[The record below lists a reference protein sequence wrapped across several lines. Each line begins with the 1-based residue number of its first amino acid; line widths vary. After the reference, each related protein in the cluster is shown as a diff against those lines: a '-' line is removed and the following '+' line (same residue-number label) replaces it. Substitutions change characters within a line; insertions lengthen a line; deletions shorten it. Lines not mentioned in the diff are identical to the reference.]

1 MPLMT
6 EPVARGGAASPGP
19 LRRGD
24 RVTPDPAI
32 REGGPGTSGSW
43 WGELE
48 GGKALLKAAFLTL
61 GFLVTA
67 LPAWAQSVSLSLGP
81 AGAQAVAS
89 GGQSL
94 TTNVVGL
101 IVATTLLTIAPG
113 ILVVATSFTRIVVVL
128 SMLRTAL
135 GLQQSPPN
143 TVIVSLSLFL
153 SAFVM
158 APVLEHV
165 WNDAGRPLLDGAITE
180 EMAAERAIQP
190 FRGFMEANVRPHD
203 LALFIDIAKWQPPES
218 SEAAPNGVPQAV
230 PGDAAAAD
238 ARMRAAV
245 PLHILSAAFIIS
257 ELNKAFQIGF
267 LLFLPFLAIDIAI
280 SSVLMGMGMMMLP
293 PVVVSMPFKLIFFV
307 LVDGWSLVAGAL
319 TRSFTT

>member
-1 MPLMT
+1 MPLVT
-6 EPVARGGAASPGP
+6 VSVARGGAASSGP

-24 RVTPDPAI
+24 TVTPDPAI
-32 REGGPGTSGSW
+32 RGGGPGTSGSPW
-43 WGELE
+43 EEFRGAFE
-48 GGKALLKAAFLTL
+48 GGKALLKAAFLAL
-61 GFLVTA
+61 GFLLMA
-67 LPAWAQSVSLSLGP
+67 APAWAQSVSLSLGP

-158 APVLEHV
+158 APVLERV
-165 WNDAGRPLLDGAITE
+165 WSDAGRPLLDGAITE

-218 SEAAPNGVPQAV
+218 GEAA

>member
-1 MPLMT
+1 M
-6 EPVARGGAASPGP
+6 
-19 LRRGD
+19 
-24 RVTPDPAI
+24 
-32 REGGPGTSGSW
+32 SW
-43 WGELE
+43 WGEFE
-48 GGKALLKAAFLTL
+48 GGKALLKAAFLAL
-61 GFLVTA
+61 GLLLMA
-67 LPAWAQSVSLSLGP
+67 APAWAQSVSLSLGP
-81 AGAQAVAS
+81 QGAQAVAS

-180 EMAAERAIQP
+180 EMAADRAIQP

-203 LALFIDIAKWQPPES
+203 LALFIDIAKWQPPKS
-218 SEAAPNGVPQAV
+218 AEAAPQAAEA
-230 PGDAAAAD
+230 DAAAAD
-238 ARMRAAV
+238 AGMRAAV

>member
-1 MPLMT
+1 M
-6 EPVARGGAASPGP
+6 AS
-19 LRRGD
+19 
-24 RVTPDPAI
+24 
-32 REGGPGTSGSW
+32 
-43 WGELE
+43 
-48 GGKALLKAAFLTL
+48 
-61 GFLVTA
+61 
-67 LPAWAQSVSLSLGP
+67 PAWAQSVSLSLGP
-81 AGAQAVAS
+81 QGAQAVAS

-203 LALFIDIAKWQPPES
+203 LALFIDIAKWQPPEGAKDAPQ
-218 SEAAPNGVPQAV
+218 AAPSEEAV
-230 PGDAAAAD
+230 KD
-238 ARMRAAV
+238 ARLRAAV

-319 TRSFTT
+319 TRSFAT

>member
-1 MPLMT
+1 MPLAM
-6 EPVARGGAASPGP
+6 AREGTASPGP
-19 LRRGD
+19 LRQSD
-24 RVTPDPAI
+24 RVTQ
-32 REGGPGTSGSW
+32 
-43 WGELE
+43 

-61 GFLVTA
+61 GLLLMA
-67 LPAWAQSVSLSLGP
+67 SPAWAQSVSLSLGP
-81 AGAQAVAS
+81 QGAQAVAS

-101 IVATTLLTIAPG
+101 IVATTLLAIAPG

-158 APVLEHV
+158 APVLERV

-203 LALFIDIAKWQPPES
+203 LALFIDIAKWQPPQGSEGTS
-218 SEAAPNGVPQAV
+218 SATTPTEAAKDAGVRAV
-230 PGDAAAAD
+230 
-238 ARMRAAV
+238 V